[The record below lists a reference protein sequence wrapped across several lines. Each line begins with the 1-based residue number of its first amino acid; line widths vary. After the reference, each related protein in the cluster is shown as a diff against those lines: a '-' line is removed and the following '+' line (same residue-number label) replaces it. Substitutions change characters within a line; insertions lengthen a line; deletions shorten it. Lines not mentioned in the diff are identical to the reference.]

1 MLGGCL
7 DFTRSCVLAV
17 KQRGDAL
24 VGSLREQQCCG
35 AGGRRDGA
43 SRGAAASQRP
53 GKSRRHRA
61 PALEGSLKAA
71 AYANINSGLPGRGS
85 HVPAF
90 GKRPSCKE
98 GFPPRW
104 PYGKMC
110 VFAHMLNLN
119 KSKFSPTSEEPSS
132 ANSWG
137 GAAASEKA
145 AAARAGGTSE
155 PDRRRLKDPGQ
166 RHPRRRF
173 TKKNGEGRS
182 SSASPLSAALLLGDP
197 RAGERERAG
206 GGFPDGS
213 RSASS
218 PPASPIP
225 PSPHPAAVAASSG
238 GGSGKSQRSAGSPPR
253 AASSR
258 ALGYP
263 CAVSGVT
270 QTSRNTPL
278 SLQGVRN
285 PQGSVGAIWF
295 IDY

>member
-98 GFPPRW
+98 GFPPR
-104 PYGKMC
+104 
-110 VFAHMLNLN
+110 
-119 KSKFSPTSEEPSS
+119 
-132 ANSWG
+132 
-137 GAAASEKA
+137 
-145 AAARAGGTSE
+145 
-155 PDRRRLKDPGQ
+155 
-166 RHPRRRF
+166 
-173 TKKNGEGRS
+173 
-182 SSASPLSAALLLGDP
+182 
-197 RAGERERAG
+197 
-206 GGFPDGS
+206 
-213 RSASS
+213 
-218 PPASPIP
+218 
-225 PSPHPAAVAASSG
+225 
-238 GGSGKSQRSAGSPPR
+238 
-253 AASSR
+253 
-258 ALGYP
+258 
-263 CAVSGVT
+263 
-270 QTSRNTPL
+270 
-278 SLQGVRN
+278 
-285 PQGSVGAIWF
+285 
-295 IDY
+295 